1 MQKLSCVKLT
11 SLNAGLKIYKENNKH
26 FEGTLIDSV
35 ILHKPLW
42 EFNSHN
48 ERGMSKMKI
57 LKSILVI
64 TSMLTALVVTNLYA
78 EEMAPYGTAKV
89 DMHKY
94 PKLNA
99 VFDVNYED
107 PNKLNILNVFL
118 QKTSAALK
126 GKMVVVTH
134 GPELRVF
141 AKENYIKY
149 QGIVDKMAA
158 LAEQGVEFHMCN
170 NAMRAAG
177 FKPEDMHGFITVI
190 PGGFPEI
197 AYLQSK
203 GYKYINPNALSV
215 KDARYIEHPELKK

>member
-1 MQKLSCVKLT
+1 M
-11 SLNAGLKIYKENNKH
+11 
-26 FEGTLIDSV
+26 FDSI
-35 ILHKPLW
+35 ILHKSLW
-42 EFNSHN
+42 KFNNHN
-48 ERGMSKMKI
+48 ERGIPKMKI
-57 LKSILVI
+57 VKSILVATGI
-64 TSMLTALVVTNLYA
+64 LIALAGANVQA
-78 EEMAPYGTAKV
+78 EEFAPYGTAKV

-141 AKENYIKY
+141 AKENYEKY
-149 QGIVDKMAA
+149 QGIVDKMSA
-158 LAEQGVEFHMCN
+158 LAEQGVEFRMCN

-177 FKPEDMHGFITVI
+177 FKPEDMHGFITVV

-203 GYKYINPNALSV
+203 GYKYINPLPLSV